1 MAEYVFRRCNTNK
14 TGWLKD
20 ANQRAVYIDLDGDDV
35 WTCTVFESAGTV
47 LTNAILHLHYSND
60 LGGPWFDFMDLQLRI
75 DKNTKSA
82 GLVGHVGR
90 YVRIETVTGEGS
102 DGFLDVY
109 FHTRRSEISQSVIT

>member
-90 YVRIETVTGEGS
+90 YVRLETVTGEGS